1 MYKATLTI
9 DQYRKL
15 TEQQELQLP
24 KEFSDRIQALKGLP
38 FWIIPK
44 DLEPS
49 DFDLNTFYQSKK
61 MKESFAQHAQ
71 LYDKYHNTQFDN
83 SYCCFNHALGLP
95 RKHGKPNPMYEYEL
109 MMYYYMFM
117 HKWVDT
123 DPDTGTTQDMV
134 GYKRLAWLKARGLGG
149 SEAHIRLMPWMC
161 LRDDNI
167 RGSTM
172 AVIVGPRIFLAV
184 DILNR
189 MKNLFYLKLGISF
202 PYNSLTL
209 WLNRVKINAY
219 PSHKIQAFRGQE
231 NVSFIFFDEA
241 DFAPRNQQ
249 FEILSVAEGYIP
261 KSNPYMSFLS
271 TPNEVNGLMQTLELE
286 HDELGDQ
293 AIFKFLRTDYLW
305 GLGRVYS
312 PFDIRVLQK
321 NANVFA
327 REMRLQYGVGS
338 GAIFTKEVLDMLARY
353 GEMFKPTVID
363 SMTEKVMS
371 VDPGYGDSYFA
382 ISVWEYM
389 PETRNVRCIFGER
402 YANLTYDEGLNK
414 CEENIDL
421 YNPVVVYVDA
431 SQRGFINALKDR
443 IGEDHSKEKEEQI
456 DYQLN
461 AQRKEVIKR
470 GGTFKRVKYLE
481 DFMRI
486 VPFAYTNKKEIL
498 SHMKTMCEIEGM
510 VCIDTEQ
517 FPDLYLEY
525 QTARMLNNMLV
536 KNKEAPMDLFE
547 SSMQALYYW
556 AWD

>member
-1 MYKATLTI
+1 
-9 DQYRKL
+9 
-15 TEQQELQLP
+15 
-24 KEFSDRIQALKGLP
+24 
-38 FWIIPK
+38 
-44 DLEPS
+44 
-49 DFDLNTFYQSKK
+49 
-61 MKESFAQHAQ
+61 
-71 LYDKYHNTQFDN
+71 
-83 SYCCFNHALGLP
+83 
-95 RKHGKPNPMYEYEL
+95 MYEYEF
-109 MMYYYMFM
+109 MVYYYLFM
-117 HKWVDT
+117 HKWVDK
-123 DPDTGTTQDMV
+123 DPTTGVEQQME
-134 GYKRLAWLKARGLGG
+134 GYKRIAWLKARGLGG
-149 SEAHIRLMPWMC
+149 SQAHISLMPWLC
-161 LRDDNI
+161 LRDDKL

-172 AVIVGPRIFLAV
+172 AIITGHRIFLAV

-189 MKNLFYLKLGISF
+189 MKNLFYNKLGVSF

-209 WLNRVKINAY
+209 WLNRIKINAY

-271 TPNEVNGLMQTLELE
+271 TPNEVNGLMHTLELD

-327 REMRLQYGVGS
+327 REMRLEYGVGS
-338 GAIFTKEVLDMLARY
+338 GAIYTKEVLDMIANY
-353 GEMFKPTVID
+353 GQIFKPNIID
-363 SMTEKVMS
+363 AMTEKVTS
-371 VDPGYGDSYFA
+371 IDPGYGDSYFA
-382 ISVWEYM
+382 ISTWEYM
-389 PETRNVRCIFGER
+389 PETRNVRTIFGQR
-402 YANLTYDEGLNK
+402 WANLTYDEGLK
-414 CEENIDL
+414 YSEENIDH
-421 YNPVVVYVDA
+421 YNPVVVYVDG

-456 DYQLN
+456 NYQIN
-461 AQRKEVIKR
+461 QQRKEVIKR
-470 GGTFKRVKYLE
+470 GGVFKRVKYLE

-498 SHMKTMCEIEGM
+498 SHMKTMGEIEGM
-510 VCIDTEQ
+510 VCIDKEQ
-517 FPDLYLEY
+517 FPDLMLEFE
-525 QTARMLNNMLV
+525 TARMLNNMLV

-547 SSMQALYYW
+547 TAMQALYYW
-556 AWD
+556 NWD